1 VAARRSSRRAFL
13 TTAGALLGASL
24 MPAEARGQGLL
35 ERRIPKTGE
44 ALPAVGLGTWQ
55 VFDVAGSAR
64 DLAQAKETLRVFVEG
79 GGRMV
84 DSSPMYGS
92 SEDVTGRLAA
102 ELGAR
107 PKLFVA
113 TKVWTSGKQAGIRQ
127 MEDSL
132 RKLRVNSLDLMQ
144 VHNLVDAQ
152 THLATLRDWKTAG
165 RIRYF
170 GITHYHAGAHGD
182 LEQLVKKGDLDFVQ
196 VNYSLAEPE
205 AERRLLGVA
214 ADAGTAVIVNRPFA
228 EGAMFRRVRDRALP
242 DWAKDAG
249 AGSWAQVFLK
259 WILAHPAV
267 TCVIPG
273 TRNPRHVADNLGAL
287 SGPLP
292 DAALRRRMAEHF
304 KSL

>member
-113 TKVWTSGKQAGIRQ
+113 TKGWCPPRAR
-127 MEDSL
+127 
-132 RKLRVNSLDLMQ
+132 
-144 VHNLVDAQ
+144 
-152 THLATLRDWKTAG
+152 
-165 RIRYF
+165 
-170 GITHYHAGAHGD
+170 
-182 LEQLVKKGDLDFVQ
+182 
-196 VNYSLAEPE
+196 
-205 AERRLLGVA
+205 
-214 ADAGTAVIVNRPFA
+214 
-228 EGAMFRRVRDRALP
+228 RRVAL
-242 DWAKDAG
+242 A
-249 AGSWAQVFLK
+249 
-259 WILAHPAV
+259 
-267 TCVIPG
+267 
-273 TRNPRHVADNLGAL
+273 
-287 SGPLP
+287 
-292 DAALRRRMAEHF
+292 RRRAGDRGAR
-304 KSL
+304 